1 MEPACSR
8 ASPGFPDWRVLQFC
22 QMQHLREISLNNGVL
37 TLPQFLPD
45 ATFGQV
51 RGLDAPA
58 TAACGVK
65 AVMMNTFHLMQKPGS
80 GAIRSLGGLR
90 QMTGWEGAVFT
101 DSGGFQA
108 YSLIRQNSR
117 FGQLNDNGI
126 IFFPSGRDRKFML
139 TPEKCVQLQ
148 MGFGAQVIFCLD
160 DCTHV
165 DDPQQEQEKS
175 VARTVAWGERCK
187 KEYSRLLEEKRV
199 GDGQRPLIF
208 AVVQGGQS
216 LELRTRCAQALLET
230 GFDGFGYGGWPLDE
244 SGALVED
251 MLALTRALIP
261 SRYPLH
267 ALGVGHP
274 PFIARCARM
283 GYSLFDSAM
292 PTRDARHGRLYRFA
306 SQSVA
311 VSADHEE
318 WFEYVYVH
326 DRRHHRSSTP
336 IEDGCGCPV
345 CSRYSLAYLRHLYK
359 LNDSLYLQLATM
371 HNLAFMARLMEHIR
385 IRESQ

>member
-1 MEPACSR
+1 MRTSA
-8 ASPGFPDWRVLQFC
+8 GLQGGRVLQFC
-22 QMQHLREISLNNGVL
+22 QMENPREISLNNGAL
-37 TLPQFLPD
+37 ALPQFLPD

-51 RGLDAPA
+51 RGLDALA
-58 TAACGVK
+58 TAASGVK

-80 GAIRSLGGLR
+80 GTIRSLGGLR
-90 QMTGWEGAVFT
+90 QMTGWEGAIFT

-117 FGQLNDNGI
+117 FGQLHDNGI
-126 IFFPSGRDRKFML
+126 TFLPSGKDRKFLL

-165 DDPQQEQEKS
+165 DDPLEEQEKS

-187 KEYSRLLEEKRV
+187 KEYTRLLEEKQA

-230 GFDGFGYGGWPLDE
+230 GFDGYGYGGWPLDE

-251 MLALTRALIP
+251 MLALTRELIP
-261 SRYPLH
+261 ARYPLH

-274 PFIARCARM
+274 PSIARCARM

-292 PTRDARHGRLYRFA
+292 PTRDARHGRLYRFTNRE
-306 SQSVA
+306 SVNL
-311 VSADHEE
+311 VESKE
-318 WFEYVYVH
+318 WFEYVYIS
-326 DRRHHRSSTP
+326 DKRHHRTSAP
-336 IEDGCGCPV
+336 IEDGCECPV
-345 CSRYSLAYLRHLYK
+345 CSRYSLAYLRHLFK

-371 HNLAFMARLMEHIR
+371 HNLAFMARLMER
-385 IRESQ
+385 IRKDAPQ